1 MLSCLLLWLRHSS
14 RQLLCPAP
22 RFVLSSFIALHYF
35 TFAHP
40 PHMLVTFGLYAL
52 RFFFSPFG
60 GDQEDLAHNHKLHS
74 LLTQGSFHYIPF
86 HSFPLS
92 LSRLQ
97 YTRCPCC
104 ARLRLSSG
112 LRAVMIFASR
122 LVGHRSTN
130 RFQQPIAQSKKS
142 RQPLFGAAAPHNP
155 THIPRGLPHG
165 SLPRSFVP
173 QFALLAH
180 TLPPARGIH
189 FTPFRSPLGGS
200 HSYEGPP
207 HF

>member
-1 MLSCLLLWLRHSS
+1 VRGAACHVPCFSQGFHS

-22 RFVLSSFIALHYF
+22 RFVQSSFIALHCVA
-35 TFAHP
+35 FAHP
-40 PHMLVTFGLYAL
+40 PHTLVTFGL
-52 RFFFSPFG
+52 SSITHPF
-60 GDQEDLAHNHKLHS
+60 AHNHKLHS
-74 LLTQGSFHYIPF
+74 LPTQGSFHYIPF

-97 YTRCPCC
+97 STRCPCC

-112 LRAVMIFASR
+112 LRAVMIFASG

-130 RFQQPIAQSKKS
+130 RFQQPIARSKKS

-155 THIPRGLPHG
+155 THIPRGLPHS
-165 SLPRSFVP
+165 SLPRSLVP

-180 TLPPARGIH
+180 TLPPARVSLRGGH
-189 FTPFRSPLGGS
+189 FVRLRRLAWL
-200 HSYEGPP
+200 
-207 HF
+207 

>member
-1 MLSCLLLWLRHSS
+1 LH
-14 RQLLCPAP
+14 
-22 RFVLSSFIALHYF
+22 FIAFHSLNHS
-35 TFAHP
+35 TRS
-40 PHMLVTFGLYAL
+40 L
-52 RFFFSPFG
+52 RLGYTLSVFLN
-60 GDQEDLAHNHKLHS
+60 QEGFAHNHKLHS
-74 LLTQGSFHYIPF
+74 LPTQGSFHYIPF

-122 LVGHRSTN
+122 LVGHRSAN
-130 RFQQPIAQSKKS
+130 RFQQPIARSKKS
-142 RQPLFGAAAPHNP
+142 RQPLFGAAALHNP

-180 TLPPARGIH
+180 TLPPARGL
-189 FTPFRSPLGGS
+189 TPIETSGFALGGS
-200 HSYEGPP
+200 HGYNSPTHISPKTSYQIII
-207 HF
+207 FAN